1 MHIKYLL
8 DQQLS
13 KQLKLNIET
22 IEQILSHVHKKLI
35 KSPAG
40 AQSVPYRRGLYV
52 VFEWQRPRHGDA
64 NPYTEP

>member
-22 IEQILSHVHKKLI
+22 IERILSHVHKKLI
-35 KSPAG
+35 ESLTG
-40 AQSVPYRRGLYV
+40 AQSVLYRRGLNV
-52 VFEWQRPRHGDA
+52 VFEWQREGSDA